1 MKLYAATTALILAL
15 SAAPRA
21 SAGKLVHF
29 IVDDANVGTSR
40 LLFVSAYSHLL
51 HLSIICFATRLA
63 FDHPQITT
71 HPAFVSSRR
80 RTRGTRLSTARV
92 RGSLST
98 KTTAAPSSSSMQLV
112 HLSSQPRAA
121 SASTPQLPPRRW
133 MSPELPTSAGI
144 RLSPETPPSE
154 ELWT

>member
-1 MKLYAATTALILAL
+1 MKLYAATTALILVL

-40 LLFVSAYSHLL
+40 LLLVSAYSHLL

-63 FDHPQITT
+63 FDHPQINTR
-71 HPAFVSSRR
+71 PAFVSSRW
-80 RTRGTRLSTARV
+80 RTRGTRLSTPRA

-98 KTTAAPSSSSMQLV
+98 KMLASSSSSMHLV

>member
-40 LLFVSAYSHLL
+40 LLLVSAYSHLL
-51 HLSIICFATRLA
+51 HLSIIRFATRLA

-71 HPAFVSSRR
+71 RPAFVSSRR
-80 RTRGTRLSTARV
+80 RTRGTRLSTPRV

-98 KTTAAPSSSSMQLV
+98 KMLAPSSSSMQLV

-133 MSPELPTSAGI
+133 MSTELPTSAGT